1 MEITEEQRRRAEANR
16 LAALEKRKR
25 YAEAAAATAFPTS
38 GASTF
43 PAYDTAAAAEWRLA
57 KCPRIAPPARQLPFV
72 PLPPRPSPPPLPP
85 TPPQPP
91 VGFQVVLEVCGP
103 DEFWVAVVPVEGR
116 AYPGEAECLGAV
128 QDCLAAASVVQYSAT
143 QSLSQSTHLRPVFKL
158 VDYGVVLK
166 CLKKLPGASVQEIPS
181 STKRI
186 IQNIP
191 RYHVQKWA
199 SDEEVHELLKKL
211 PQQIKDALLP
221 FQLEGVMFGLRRRG
235 RCLIAD
241 EMGLGKTLQA
251 IAIAC
256 CFKDEGSILI
266 VCPAVLRYSWAEEL
280 ERWDPSFMP
289 KDIHI
294 VFGRQDSLE
303 HLNATPRAVIISY
316 QMLSRLR
323 ESMVNRTWALMIV
336 DESHNIRC
344 TKKLEEK
351 YETKAV
357 LHLASK
363 TERIILLSGTPSF
376 SRPFD
381 IYHQINMLWPHMLGT
396 DKFDYAKKYCLLH
409 VARSYQGKMFKDF
422 SKGTRLT
429 ELNVLLSQ
437 TVMIRRLKEHLLN
450 ELPPK
455 RRQIIRLKLKAPDI
469 RAATSSCGK
478 RVNPNSCNGTLTIEL
493 PSKSNDDENTKEEE
507 DDCKKS
513 PRSLTP
519 QEIGIAKLSGFSEW
533 FSNHFIMNGFDAN
546 HNLDPQSSCQ
556 KTIIFAHHLK
566 VLDGIQVFISEN
578 EIRFVRIDGSTL
590 QRERKEAVDSFRLDP
605 EVKVAIIGITAGGV
619 GLDFSSAQNVIF
631 VELPKSASELL
642 QAEDRAHRRGQR
654 NAVNIYIFC
663 GKNTLDE
670 SHWLQLNQS
679 LFRVSSLMNGKKD
692 AVREIEVDQVCQ
704 LEEIKDT
711 EETQRKLHPL
721 ENHNADLT
729 HVPKKLLESDDLSID
744 GFLGIE
750 DLEFD
755 LDFTI
760 RTIPLEFEDEN
771 PGTSLKNNPT
781 PTVLEDRSCIDVS
794 LSPAAVFCSVLSS
807 CKSIKRLSGNSGSL
821 SQAASVPDFPI
832 QVESLRFEVS
842 RHTGRIHLYSCVP
855 GHDSRPKPLC
865 ENFLPEELNSP
876 LCSPSDVKTRTLLL
890 KKIPSFCNVFNAF
903 IKEWLALRPIDQ
915 NKLLGKPLQ
924 LPLNLELCFLKDSIN
939 HSTEGILKGGSKR
952 RAASLN
958 DVSNPLPE
966 NAEWRQVVLRNGTCK
981 ERQYTQGWTID
992 DEPLCKLCQGL
1003 CNGRLAKSPEYFED
1017 LFCSLACFQ
1026 EYRLRTSGRALRQ
1039 ALFQIERGKCS
1050 QCKLDCCKL
1059 VKHIKLL
1066 PLGKREEYIRKVAPN
1081 IASRK
1086 KLLDKL
1092 VREPIDGNA
1101 WHADHIIPVY
1111 KGGGECK
1118 LENMRTLC
1126 VACHYEVTRTQHK
1139 ELKEIRKKAKEH
1151 LKNALNKQ
1159 KDKPSEATEEL
1170 DDESLLI
1177 AVPGSAYSLGFPGN
1191 GSDEKAAE

>member
-807 CKSIKRLSGNSGSL
+807 CKSIKSRKRLSGNSGSL

-832 QVESLRFEVS
+832 QVESLRF
-842 RHTGRIHLYSCVP
+842 
-855 GHDSRPKPLC
+855 
-865 ENFLPEELNSP
+865 
-876 LCSPSDVKTRTLLL
+876 
-890 KKIPSFCNVFNAF
+890 
-903 IKEWLALRPIDQ
+903 
-915 NKLLGKPLQ
+915 
-924 LPLNLELCFLKDSIN
+924 
-939 HSTEGILKGGSKR
+939 EGILKGGSKR